1 MGGELLKRKF
11 NPLFE
16 TITFPNGVELNNRLA
31 LSSIVTN
38 SSTARGQITEEDL
51 AYAERRSK
59 SAELVI
65 TGAAYIEPIA
75 QRFKFGHS
83 ASSARD
89 IPGLTK
95 LAQSIQKD
103 GAKGI
108 LQLVHSGRHALQALK
123 DYGFVYGV
131 SEKFLNYPFDHKVL
145 ELSSRKILD
154 IIEYYGDATR
164 RAIRAGFSGV
174 EITGGNRYLIQHFFS
189 KATNLRTD
197 EYGYQSL
204 ENRSRFALAVVQEV
218 QRVID
223 EEASD
228 DFILGYRITP
238 EEVQGENVGYTIQEM
253 RYLIDELL
261 EQFDIDYI
269 ATAMWG
275 KSSYK
280 DKVRIGKRKSEHI
293 NKVINEYIDGRALL
307 MVNGGVNSP
316 DKAVEALQFGD
327 IATMATGFVT
337 EPEFLQKIKNEQEEN
352 IDLSLTPEK
361 LDNLKIPKYAFK
373 DISYLFGI
381 GKSLPKETREFI
393 DKL

>member
-1 MGGELLKRKF
+1 MKKKF
-11 NPLFE
+11 DPLFE
-16 TITFPNGVELNNRLA
+16 TVTFPNGVKLNNRLA

-38 SSTARGQITEEDL
+38 SSTARGRITAEDL

-75 QRFKFGHS
+75 QRFEFGHS
-83 ASSARD
+83 AGSERD

-123 DYGFVYGV
+123 DYGVVYGV
-131 SEKFLNYPFDHKVL
+131 SGMELNYPFEHKVL
-145 ELSSRKILD
+145 ELSTRKILD

-164 RAIRAGFSGV
+164 RAIRAGFSGI
-174 EITGGNRYLIQHFFS
+174 EITGANRYLIQHFFS
-189 KATNLRTD
+189 KATNFRKD
-197 EYGYQSL
+197 EYGPQSL
-204 ENRSRFALAVVQEV
+204 ENRSRFALAVVREV
-218 QRVID
+218 QRIID
-223 EEASD
+223 QEAPD
-228 DFILGYRITP
+228 DFIFGYRITP

-261 EQFDIDYI
+261 GQFDIDYI

-280 DKVRIGKRKSEHI
+280 DKIRAGERKGEY
-293 NKVINEYIDGRALL
+293 INEVISEYVDGRALL

-316 DKAVEALQFGD
+316 DKTLEALQFGD

-337 EPEFLQKIKNEQEEN
+337 EPEFTQKIKNGQEED

-361 LDNLKIPKYAFK
+361 LGDLKIPHNAFK
-373 DISYLFGI
+373 DISYLFSI
-381 GKSLPKETREFI
+381 GKSLPIETRQLI
-393 DKL
+393 NQL